1 MTNIYNFSLV
11 ALLKTKTEIALLPN
25 LNSTTLSE
33 ISNYLLNFFDHKI
46 KITIGEQLAPN
57 NQTKTNDKNLLSIFN
72 EEAIHTHNSLEF
84 IYEKNDPTL
93 LARYD
98 DQNKTYYLCHI
109 PLFIYSKETLTNLP
123 NFIPLS
129 KELIKELDATTEEDI
144 IALGYGFT
152 DKVKDIFN
160 LNYDNL
166 FEFCNL
172 INLLPEKNKHSF
184 NLGVIHENTLII
196 PFYTITSFYAAYIE
210 QEKNI
215 LEKYTQWLINF
226 RNAIDICKLM
236 NIKYKPIKGFS
247 TWLTENNNEK
257 SILEASS
264 FIELSGLYEE
274 DIPTNNPT
282 NNSNNK
288 NLPIQINTFSE
299 STIGT
304 LCTVVKWLDKG
315 LTVINKIYYPLENE
329 NEKLI
334 EKLSNNL
341 AKTAETINSQTIELD
356 ENNEQLLTQTF
367 QLNQTKLLN

>member
-1 MTNIYNFSLV
+1 
-11 ALLKTKTEIALLPN
+11 
-25 LNSTTLSE
+25 
-33 ISNYLLNFFDHKI
+33 
-46 KITIGEQLAPN
+46 
-57 NQTKTNDKNLLSIFN
+57 
-72 EEAIHTHNSLEF
+72 
-84 IYEKNDPTL
+84 
-93 LARYD
+93 
-98 DQNKTYYLCHI
+98 
-109 PLFIYSKETLTNLP
+109 
-123 NFIPLS
+123 
-129 KELIKELDATTEEDI
+129 
-144 IALGYGFT
+144 
-152 DKVKDIFN
+152 
-160 LNYDNL
+160 
-166 FEFCNL
+166 
-172 INLLPEKNKHSF
+172 
-184 NLGVIHENTLII
+184 
-196 PFYTITSFYAAYIE
+196 
-210 QEKNI
+210 
-215 LEKYTQWLINF
+215 
-226 RNAIDICKLM
+226 M